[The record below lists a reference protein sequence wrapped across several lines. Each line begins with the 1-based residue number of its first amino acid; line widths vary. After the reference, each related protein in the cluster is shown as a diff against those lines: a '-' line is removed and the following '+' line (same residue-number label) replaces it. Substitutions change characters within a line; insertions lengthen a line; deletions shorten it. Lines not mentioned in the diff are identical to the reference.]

1 MYQNLK
7 ALRLSLNMNQKDF
20 AASIGLPMT
29 TYRGYE
35 SGDREP
41 RSDFWIAVAQK
52 YNVTIDYLMGYSDI
66 PTQVG
71 PVKTKTPAPEEPE
84 AGDKVSIE
92 ELTDFLERAGYIQK
106 GGDLSDADFQFLAHL
121 IGLIDL
127 WYQNRQGGK

>member
-20 AASIGLPMT
+20 ATSIGLPMT

-52 YNVTIDYLMGYSDI
+52 YGVTIDYLMGYSDI
-66 PTQVG
+66 PDQVG
-71 PVKTKTPAPEEPE
+71 PVKVKTPAPEEPE
-84 AGDKVSIE
+84 AGDHVTLEESNALLVS
-92 ELTDFLERAGYIQK
+92 LGYIK
-106 GGDLSDADFQFLAHL
+106 PGEDLSDRDLDFLSGIIKLLDAWFTE
-121 IGLIDL
+121 
-127 WYQNRQGGK
+127 RR